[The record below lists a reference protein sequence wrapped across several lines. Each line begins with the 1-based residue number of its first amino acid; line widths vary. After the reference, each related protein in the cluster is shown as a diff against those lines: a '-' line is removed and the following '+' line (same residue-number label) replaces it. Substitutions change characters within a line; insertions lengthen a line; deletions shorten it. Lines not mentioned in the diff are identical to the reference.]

1 MPLNKKKSGVLRF
14 QKKRE
19 KYADK
24 EEYLGF
30 PIVKS
35 YKYLGIWIDENLN
48 FQEHIKHIE
57 KKIKKSMKMLNT
69 LHWKKTDI

>member
-1 MPLNKKKSGVLRF
+1 MPLNRKKSGVLRF
-14 QKKRE
+14 QKKGE

-24 EEYLGF
+24 EEYQGF

-57 KKIKKSMKMLNT
+57 
-69 LHWKKTDI
+69 